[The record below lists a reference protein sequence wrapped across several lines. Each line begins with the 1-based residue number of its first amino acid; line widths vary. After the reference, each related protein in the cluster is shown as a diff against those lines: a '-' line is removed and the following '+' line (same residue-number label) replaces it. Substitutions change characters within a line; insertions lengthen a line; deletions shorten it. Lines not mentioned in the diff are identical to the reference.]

1 MVNGAGAG
9 RRPGRSR
16 RDGLTDQDQKRGVTR
31 MRSGWLGR
39 GLWIVM
45 AALLA
50 MSVLAG
56 AAAAQQQITI
66 RIAHAD
72 PADPYVAQ
80 KHAQALTFKALV
92 ESGSGGRIRVEVY
105 PAGQLGGEREYLES
119 VNLGT
124 IEMGV
129 ASGAMAG
136 FFPEAMVFDIPY
148 LFSNQAIAWRVLD
161 GPFGQKIS
169 QLMEQKTNMVN
180 LAYGEVG
187 FRHFTNNVRPIH
199 SPADMRGLRIRVQET
214 PVYVRLV
221 QSLGGSPTP
230 IPWPEVYSA
239 LDQGVVDGQENP
251 VSTIDYARLYEVQRY
266 LTLDGHSY
274 GVDFTVINKRF
285 FYSLSPE
292 DQQLIRQAAFIS
304 ARVNQGIKALNEAL
318 SLDRLQQVMEVHA
331 PTSAELEQFRSLAQ
345 QAVIEWLRT
354 QIDPA
359 LINEVLEAVR
369 EAEASFGN

>member
-1 MVNGAGAG
+1 MFGKWSVRVAYVVMV
-9 RRPGRSR
+9 
-16 RDGLTDQDQKRGVTR
+16 
-31 MRSGWLGR
+31 
-39 GLWIVM
+39 
-45 AALLA
+45 ALLA
-50 MSVLAG
+50 MSLLGGV
-56 AAAAQQQITI
+56 AAAQRQITI

-72 PADPYVAQ
+72 PADPFVAQ

-105 PAGQLGGEREYLES
+105 PAGQLGGEREYLEA

-148 LFSNQAIAWRVLD
+148 LFSSQAVAWRVLD

-169 QLMEQKTNMVN
+169 ELMEQKTNMIN

-187 FRHFTNNVRPIH
+187 FRHFTNNVRPVRT
-199 SPADMRGLRIRVQET
+199 PADMGGLRIRVQET

-221 QSLGGSPTP
+221 ESLGGSPTP
-230 IPWPEVYSA
+230 IAWTETYSA
-239 LDQGVVDGQENP
+239 LDQRVVDGQENP
-251 VSTIDYARLYEVQRY
+251 VSTIDYAKLYEVQRY

-285 FYSLSPE
+285 FNSLSSE
-292 DQQLIRQAAFIS
+292 DQALIRSAAFTA
-304 ARVNQGIKALNEAL
+304 ARVNQGIKALNEAM
-318 SLDRLQQVMEVHA
+318 SLDKLQQTMEVYA
-331 PTSAELEQFRSLAQ
+331 PTAEELAQFRALAQ
-345 QAVIEWLRT
+345 PAVIDWLRT

-369 EAEASFGN
+369 EAEAYFGN

>member
-1 MVNGAGAG
+1 M
-9 RRPGRSR
+9 
-16 RDGLTDQDQKRGVTR
+16 
-31 MRSGWLGR
+31 
-39 GLWIVM
+39 
-45 AALLA
+45 
-50 MSVLAG
+50 
-56 AAAAQQQITI
+56 AQQRITI

-92 ESGSGGRIRVEVY
+92 ESGSGGRITVEVY
-105 PAGQLGGEREYLES
+105 PAGQLGGEREYLEA

-148 LFSNQAIAWRVLD
+148 LFSSQAVAWQVLD
-161 GPFGQKIS
+161 GPMGQKIS
-169 QLMEQKTNMVN
+169 ALLEQKTNMIN

-187 FRHFTNNVRPIH
+187 FRHFTNNVRPIR
-199 SPADMRGLRIRVQET
+199 SPEDMRGLRIRVQET

-221 QSLGGSPTP
+221 ESLGGSPTP

-274 GVDFTVINKRF
+274 GVDFTVINKQF
-285 FYSLSPE
+285 FNSLSTE
-292 DQQLIRQAAFIS
+292 DQDLIRRSAFTA

-318 SLDRLQQVMEVHA
+318 SLDKLQQEMEVYA
-331 PTSAELEQFRSLAQ
+331 PTAEELAQFRTLAQ
-345 QAVIEWLRT
+345 AAVIEWLRT

-359 LINEVLEAVR
+359 LIEEVLEAVR
-369 EAEASFGN
+369 EAEAAFAN

>member
-1 MVNGAGAG
+1 
-9 RRPGRSR
+9 
-16 RDGLTDQDQKRGVTR
+16 
-31 MRSGWLGR
+31 MRSGWRGR
-39 GLWIVM
+39 GLWLVLL
-45 AALLA
+45 ALLA
-50 MSVLAG
+50 MSLLVD
-56 AAAAQQQITI
+56 AAAAQRQITI

-72 PADPYVAQ
+72 PPDPFVAQ

-92 ESGSGGRIRVEVY
+92 ESATGGRIRVEVY
-105 PAGQLGGEREYLES
+105 PAGQLGGEREYLEA

-124 IEMGV
+124 IEMGI

-148 LFSNQAIAWRVLD
+148 LFPNQAVAWRVLD

-169 QLMEQKTNMVN
+169 KLLEQKTNMIN

-187 FRHFTNNVRPIH
+187 FRHFTNNVRPIR
-199 SPADMRGLRIRVQET
+199 SPQDMRGLKIRVQET

-230 IPWPEVYSA
+230 IPWPEVYSS

-285 FYSLSPE
+285 FNSLLPE
-292 DQQLIRQAAFIS
+292 DQQLIRRAAFTA

-318 SLDRLQQVMEVHA
+318 ALDKLQQHMEIYS
-331 PTSAELEQFRSLAQ
+331 PTPEELAQFRTLAQ

-359 LINEVLEAVR
+359 LIDEVLAAVR
-369 EAEASFGN
+369 EAEASFGI

>member
-1 MVNGAGAG
+1 
-9 RRPGRSR
+9 
-16 RDGLTDQDQKRGVTR
+16 
-31 MRSGWLGR
+31 
-39 GLWIVM
+39 M